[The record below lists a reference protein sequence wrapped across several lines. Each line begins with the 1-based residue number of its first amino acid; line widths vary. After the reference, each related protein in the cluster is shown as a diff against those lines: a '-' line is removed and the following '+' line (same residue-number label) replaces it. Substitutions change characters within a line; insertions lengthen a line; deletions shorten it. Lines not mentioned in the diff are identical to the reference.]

1 MSALTT
7 RTALVLVAAA
17 VVAGAGLADRGETA
31 GGIERPAR
39 GMRHG
44 LPAAQSEVTGTW
56 NAVVDLGTGS
66 GEVEF
71 VLQQTGET
79 LTGTYRGA
87 FGSAGIT
94 GTVRGRRIQFT
105 FQAEEAEASYTG
117 RITQG
122 PADMTMDGSCDYG
135 DIGAGTWSAKKV
147 R

>member
-7 RTALVLVAAA
+7 RSALVLVAAA
-17 VVAGAGLADRGETA
+17 GLAGAGLADRGETA
-31 GGIERPAR
+31 GGTERTAR
-39 GMRHG
+39 GFRHG
-44 LPAAQSEVTGTW
+44 LPAAQTEVTGTW

-66 GEVEF
+66 GEVVF
-71 VLQQTGET
+71 VLQQTGES

-87 FGSAGIT
+87 FGSAGII
-94 GTVRGRRIQFT
+94 GTVRGRRIEFA
-105 FQAEEAEASYTG
+105 FQAEEAEATYTG

-122 PADMTMDGSCDYG
+122 PAGMTMDGSCDYG